1 MDEFV
6 RLCKAFGP
14 LEELVQ
20 AGGGNISV
28 KLTDDISVIKASGFA
43 LSDVTHEKGYAL
55 VYHRKVA
62 ETLASSEEPNI
73 MKFVVSGT
81 TKPSLETYF
90 HSFLKKYVVHL
101 HPTALL
107 SFLCKSNPCLVPYY
121 KPGFELSRRIQS
133 RYNGESV
140 IYLQNHGV
148 IFTSDSYDELLRDIV
163 HIYEQFRSSEQ
174 THLPD
179 FWNLQAQYPD
189 MYIHRLSVAETRAYL
204 PILQRHNIKP
214 VTPDIALFLHGT
226 VLVEGSSI
234 YIKAPTKQ
242 KCLAILE
249 VLRSYCECIDH
260 VELKLTEMQ
269 VAEIL
274 YWPSEIQRRNH

>member
-28 KLTDDISVIKASGFA
+28 KLTDTVSVIKASGVA

-55 VYHRKVA
+55 VYHRNV
-62 ETLASSEEPNI
+62 EESLASSEEPDI

-81 TKPSLETYF
+81 AKPSLETYF

-107 SFLCKSNPCLVPYY
+107 PFLCKSDPSFIPYH
-121 KPGFELSRRIQS
+121 KPGFELSRRIKA

-148 IFTSDSYDELLRDIV
+148 IFTSDSYDELLRDVV
-163 HIYEQFRSSEQ
+163 HTYEQFRSPEQ
-174 THLPD
+174 TYLPE
-179 FWNLQAQYPD
+179 FWNLQAQYPGL
-189 MYIHRLSVAETRAYL
+189 YIHRLSVAETRAYL
-204 PILQRHNIKP
+204 PILRQQNIKP

-226 VLVEGSSI
+226 VLVEHGSI
-234 YIKAPTKQ
+234 YIKGPTKQ

-249 VLRSYCECIDH
+249 VLRSYCECVDRI
-260 VELKLTEMQ
+260 ELKLTEMQ

-274 YWPSEIQRRNH
+274 YWPSEIERRNH